1 MSCLHLL
8 PYSVSVSIL
17 IYLSC
22 YFKKKGKILQYRYKP
37 REDMRESFRLKETFV
52 WITADEKRHIE
63 IAKESIV
70 QQRKELERFVRWHPF
85 FLVTLEIYQL
95 DEAEIGSEEGR
106 TEPPEIVRRMVDS
119 SSKFGIGPMAAVAG
133 TIAEFAVEAM
143 RDAGATYAMVDN
155 GGDIALLT
163 DREVLVGIYAGESP
177 FSNKI
182 ALRIKPSSS
191 LLGICTSSGTVGHSI
206 SFGTADAATV
216 ISKSASLSDAAA
228 TALGNAVTDGHAI
241 QSAFHSINHVEGIEG
256 ALVIY
261 KDVLATWGRI
271 PEIVRTK

>member
-1 MSCLHLL
+1 
-8 PYSVSVSIL
+8 
-17 IYLSC
+17 
-22 YFKKKGKILQYRYKP
+22 
-37 REDMRESFRLKETFV
+37 
-52 WITADEKRHIE
+52 
-63 IAKESIV
+63 
-70 QQRKELERFVRWHPF
+70 
-85 FLVTLEIYQL
+85 LVTLETYQL
-95 DEAEIGSEEGR
+95 DEVEVSKGKERS
-106 TEPPEIVRRMVDS
+106 EPPEIVMRMIDAA
-119 SSKFGIGPMAAVAG
+119 SKFGIGPMAAVAG
-133 TIAEFAVEAM
+133 TIAEFAVQAM

-163 DREVLVGIYAGESP
+163 DREVLVGIYAGSSS

-182 ALRIKPSSS
+182 ALRVKPSSS

-206 SFGTADAATV
+206 SFGTADAATA

-228 TALGNAVTDGHAI
+228 TALGNAVTDA
-241 QSAFHSINHVEGIEG
+241 QSIPNAFRSINHVDGIEG